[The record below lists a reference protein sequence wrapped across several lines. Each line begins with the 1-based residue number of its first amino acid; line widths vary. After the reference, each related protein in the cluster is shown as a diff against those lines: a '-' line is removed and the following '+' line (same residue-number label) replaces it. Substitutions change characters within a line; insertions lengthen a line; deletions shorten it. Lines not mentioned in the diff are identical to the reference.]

1 MANHKNPSSSS
12 PACTKLRAYDFYQE
26 QTPTNEIHTCTHLAF
41 WPRLH
46 PTHHQ
51 KPRGGKGMM
60 LLSPDDD
67 RILLF
72 LSLSAIMNAISR
84 DWDAFSLG
92 SQWVW

>member
-1 MANHKNPSSSS
+1 MKVQAAP
-12 PACTKLRAYDFYQE
+12 PQACTKLRAYDFYQE
-26 QTPTNEIHTCTHLAF
+26 QTPTNGIHAHIHLSF
-41 WPRLH
+41 QPVYPFRI
-46 PTHHQ
+46 Q
-51 KPRGGKGMM
+51 KPKGGKGKM

-72 LSLSAIMNAISR
+72 LSLSAIMNASSR